1 MRFQRLNDVIKY
13 IIKVEEDRGL
23 RKMSFIFIS
32 YQLSE
37 LKKEEEK
44 NQKNPALVRYQ
55 RLKPNFERLNIEWI
69 QTNRH
74 T

>member
-1 MRFQRLNDVIKY
+1 MRVQRLNDIIKY

-44 NQKNPALVRYQ
+44 
-55 RLKPNFERLNIEWI
+55 KPKKPCFGKILEIKA
-69 QTNRH
+69 
-74 T
+74 

>member
-1 MRFQRLNDVIKY
+1 MRFQRFNDIIKY

-44 NQKNPALVRYQ
+44 KKTK
-55 RLKPNFERLNIEWI
+55 KPCFGKILEIKA
-69 QTNRH
+69 
-74 T
+74 